1 MTHFLE
7 RLLGLTRLRFADG
20 KMICTSLNGTAK
32 FIPVSGEQFRYVP
45 RVKNAP
51 GEPVA
56 TAMLLAPN
64 AEGRFASI
72 IGVTMKRIPTWLVFT
87 EAVLAAWFL
96 LAVLS
101 ILLYA
106 PFWIFGG
113 LIKKRRRPAERAM
126 RLWPLIAAFSLLAF
140 ALLLTLSVS
149 DMITRLGN
157 LTVWS
162 FGLFLT
168 SLLFGLASLASALAL
183 WWARKQQIRKTVRW
197 YSIVAT
203 TALLIA
209 TAYLA
214 WWGVIGIRT
223 WS

>member
-1 MTHFLE
+1 
-7 RLLGLTRLRFADG
+7 
-20 KMICTSLNGTAK
+20 MISTSLNGTRS

-51 GEPVA
+51 GEPIA
-56 TAMLLAPN
+56 TAMLLKPN
-64 AEGRFASI
+64 AEGRFISRI
-72 IGVTMKRIPTWLVFT
+72 SETMKRIPMWLAFAEIALV
-87 EAVLAAWFL
+87 AWFL
-96 LAVLS
+96 LAMAS

-126 RLWPLIAAFSLLAF
+126 RLWPLFAVLSLVAF
-140 ALLLTLSVS
+140 ATLLMLASN
-149 DMITRLGN
+149 DAIARLGN

-168 SLLFGLASLASALAL
+168 SLFFGVATLASAFAL
-183 WWARKQQIRKTVRW
+183 WRARKQQIRKTVRW
-197 YSIVAT
+197 FSIVV
-203 TALLIA
+203 TAGLLIA
-209 TAYLA
+209 AAFFA